1 MPSITYIKE
10 QQMKFNF
17 EMWCSIFKFRG
28 RIPLSII
35 LFGLYTSNVKGQVTF
50 SSVESKLEKSDSALI
65 FTSPS
70 TSIKFA
76 TNRAVAL
83 SSLPN
88 FVIIDDQNIQITS
101 LEFDGYQ
108 KETNG
113 DHLKDQKNL
122 LATYSKYELAYF
134 KNEIGVEIIN
144 PNSQWVISNSRGWF
158 IWYFRSGKIS
168 TQVGAPTGI
177 QLFATTVIGDNI
189 LIINAPVMIDGDFA
203 EAAYIVNDLME
214 ALTIVSQ

>member
-1 MPSITYIKE
+1 
-10 QQMKFNF
+10 MKFNF
-17 EMWCSIFKFRG
+17 EMWTSIFKFTV

-35 LFGLYTSNVKGQVTF
+35 LFGLYTSNVNGQVTF
-50 SSVESKLEKSDSALI
+50 SSVESKLEKSNNELI
-65 FTSPS
+65 FTSAS

-88 FVIIDDQNIQITS
+88 FATIDGQNIQITS

-113 DHLKDQKNL
+113 DNFKNQKNL
-122 LATYSKYELAYF
+122 LETYSKYELAYF

-144 PNSQWVISNSRGWF
+144 PNSQWVISNARGWY
-158 IWYFRSGKIS
+158 IWYFRSGKVS
-168 TQVGAPTGI
+168 TQVGSPTGI

-189 LIINAPVMIDGDFA
+189 LIINAPIMTDGDFA
-203 EAAYIVNDLME
+203 EPAYIVNDLME
-214 ALTIVSQ
+214 ALTVVGQ